1 MRLSVIN
8 FFKKSVN
15 GHIFRGKHRL
25 VKRVTPRSTASLIRE
40 YEQTE
45 ANMKLL
51 LYPYLSREQS
61 SGHAKE
67 LGKKEQI
74 VARWREEQLKMKPH
88 VTIAERLAHLEV
100 KNVWD

>member
-1 MRLSVIN
+1 MRLSVVN

-51 LYPYLSREQS
+51 LYPYLTRVSGRTAGDKGQSRKSDLVLTKGPLLAGTIQRTREGTGQEGS
-61 SGHAKE
+61 NCSP
-67 LGKKEQI
+67 
-74 VARWREEQLKMKPH
+74 VA
-88 VTIAERLAHLEV
+88 
-100 KNVWD
+100 

>member
-1 MRLSVIN
+1 MRLSLVN
-8 FFKKSVN
+8 YFKKTVN

-25 VKRVTPRSTASLIRE
+25 VKQVSPSATKLLIRD

-51 LYPYLSREQS
+51 LHPYLSREQS

-67 LGKKEQI
+67 LGKKEKI
-74 VARWREEQLKMKPH
+74 VSKWREEQLKMKPH
-88 VTIAERLAHLEV
+88 VTIAERLAHLQV

>member
-1 MRLSVIN
+1 MRLTVVN

-25 VKRVTPRSTASLIRE
+25 VKRVTHSSMATLVRE

-51 LYPYLSREQS
+51 LHPYLTKEQS

-67 LGKKEQI
+67 LGKKEKI
-74 VARWREEQLKMKPH
+74 VAKWREEQLKMKPH
-88 VTIAERLAHLEV
+88 VTIAERLAHLDV

>member
-51 LYPYLSREQS
+51 LYPYLTREQS

-67 LGKKEQI
+67 LGKKDQI